1 MERSFY
7 RVLDHAQPA
16 SAIIYKSFR
25 RFGFDGVM
33 RYLASPDLVTS
44 KRVTPAEVKLIHDA
58 GLNLHL
64 VFQNGSNGAAY
75 FTYARGRL
83 DGQHAREA
91 AAVLGFPRS
100 LPIYFAVDYNAQPAD
115 YDGPLL
121 SYFNGVYDGM
131 LHADGR
137 PAHPVGIYGHYA
149 LLLHVQR
156 NWPGVENQWQ
166 TYAWSSGLVLP
177 GCDGT
182 QYSNGATVAGHNVD
196 LNEFRI
202 RGWHLAP

>member
-1 MERSFY
+1 MDRSFY

-16 SAIIYKSFR
+16 SAFTYKTFR
-25 RFGFDGVM
+25 QYGFDGVM

-44 KRVTPAEVKLIHDA
+44 KRVTPAEVKIIHDA
-58 GLNLHL
+58 DLTLQL

-75 FTYARGRL
+75 FSHARGSL

-100 LPIYFAVDYNAQPAD
+100 LPIYFAVDFNAQPAD
-115 YDGPLL
+115 HAALL
-121 SYFNGVYDGM
+121 NYFNGVYDGIA
-131 LHADGR
+131 HADGR
-137 PAHPVGIYGHYA
+137 RAHPVGIYGHYD

-156 NWPGVENQWQ
+156 NWPAIENYWG
-166 TYAWSSGLVLP
+166 TYAWSGGRVLL
-177 GCDGT
+177 GCDGW